1 MNPATTEIYEVH
13 LSAGATMVTFY
24 FRSAPSP
31 AQVIEAIENCERF
44 QQNADLF
51 TRTLARVRQHDY
63 SPIIRTLI
71 LND

>member
-1 MNPATTEIYEVH
+1 MNLSTTEIYEVH

-31 AQVIEAIENCERF
+31 AQVIEAIEHCERF

-51 TRTLARVRQHDY
+51 TRTLQRVRQHDY
-63 SPIIRTLI
+63 SPVIRTLI
-71 LND
+71 LN